1 MHSGLSQRPSLPLYI
16 LFCLFIAGR
25 TPFAAPIKKARIS
38 TGNKRNKNSRL
49 LYWQTAISYYIPC
62 CQIYVKYLYITINS
76 SPFCSLPGFLSFSP
90 LTLATIHYCSA
101 LVTHGFVYLRWIL
114 FWYWP
119 PACFALRAANSF
131 SRNIFRG
138 STAFST
144 NPNLTII

>member
-62 CQIYVKYLYITINS
+62 CQIYVKYLYITKSAI
-76 SPFCSLPGFLSFSP
+76 PLCSFPGFLSFSP

-101 LVTHGFVYLRWIL
+101 LVTPGLVYLRWIL
-114 FWYWP
+114 FWLWP
-119 PACFALRAANSF
+119 PTLFTLRAAESF
-131 SRNIFRG
+131 SGNILKRCITFRAYPKL
-138 STAFST
+138 S
-144 NPNLTII
+144 II